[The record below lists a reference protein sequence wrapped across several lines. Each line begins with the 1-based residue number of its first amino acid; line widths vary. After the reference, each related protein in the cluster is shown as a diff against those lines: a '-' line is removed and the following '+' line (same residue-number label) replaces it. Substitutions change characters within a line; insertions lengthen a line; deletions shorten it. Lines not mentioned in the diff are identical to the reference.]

1 MDKILGL
8 HFQSAPDFQRER
20 NNRAM
25 RISTKG
31 RYGLRALLDLALNSS
46 GSQVALL
53 NIAQRQNIS
62 TNYLEQ
68 VFSILRKA
76 GLVNSVKGAQG
87 GYILA
92 ENPAKIKVG
101 TILRALEGDLKVVD
115 DDTDASE
122 PDGSVQASVRK
133 CVWNKINDSI
143 DSVVDSIT
151 LENLIE
157 DYQSGNE
164 LPMFY
169 I

>member
-1 MDKILGL
+1 
-8 HFQSAPDFQRER
+8 
-20 NNRAM
+20 M

-31 RYGLRALLDLALNSS
+31 RYGLRAMLDLAVHTD

-53 NIAQRQNIS
+53 NIAQRQKIS

-68 VFSILRKA
+68 VFSMLRKA

-92 ENPAKIKVG
+92 EKPEKIKVG
-101 TILRALEGDLKVVD
+101 TVLRALEGDLKVVD
-115 DDTDASE
+115 DEQLSTESE
-122 PDGSVQASVRK
+122 SATAQSCIYR

-143 DSVVDSIT
+143 DQVVDSIT
-151 LENLIE
+151 LQDLIE
-157 DYQSGNE
+157 DYKGYNE
-164 LPMFY
+164 SPMFY